1 MERAKKTLTREQY
14 LKKFSRAARWR
25 LPPQESEEAIADYR
39 ELIFREERDESK
51 LVEELGEPVQAAHL
65 LTDVQTYR
73 RWLKVFAVL
82 AFGLFLLAKW
92 SWTGLPFVQFS
103 SWDWG
108 IFGEGWRGI
117 AVMAVGLVL
126 SLYWFRRHGQKNGPL
141 SKWLVLV
148 LAAVLIFGAVVL
160 GVSWYTLGPEFL
172 ATFSGLPYEQYIG
185 TSAARQITL
194 FQELIINGGTFCPF
208 IALAGLVLAKCYDR
222 RWLSLYTLALTVAA
236 LCFVLESWIHGIDLD
251 FCAIEDVRVVLFPG
265 LIPVGLAGL
274 IGTGVALC

>member
-73 RWLKVFAVL
+73 RWLKIFAVL

-92 SWTGLPFVQFS
+92 ALTGIITLSLFYVHDCRLPV
-103 SWDWG
+103 W
-108 IFGEGWRGI
+108 
-117 AVMAVGLVL
+117 VMAVGLVL

-141 SKWLVLV
+141 SKRLV
-148 LAAVLIFGAVVL
+148 LALAVVL
-160 GVSWYTLGPEFL
+160 IAGCGVMYGIWDVTGAVMYEQTSEHYWRMVQQVHLVITAMMYVG
-172 ATFSGLPYEQYIG
+172 TFSAL
-185 TSAARQITL
+185 AA
-194 FQELIINGGTFCPF
+194 F
-208 IALAGLVLAKCYDR
+208 AGLVLAKCYDR
-222 RWLSLYTLALTVAA
+222 RWLALYILGVTVAA
-236 LCFVLESWIHGIDLD
+236 MIGFVTFNFKSMDLD
-251 FCAIEDVRVVLFPG
+251 YPTAEVLRSYLFAR
-265 LIPVGLAGL
+265 LIPIGAVGL